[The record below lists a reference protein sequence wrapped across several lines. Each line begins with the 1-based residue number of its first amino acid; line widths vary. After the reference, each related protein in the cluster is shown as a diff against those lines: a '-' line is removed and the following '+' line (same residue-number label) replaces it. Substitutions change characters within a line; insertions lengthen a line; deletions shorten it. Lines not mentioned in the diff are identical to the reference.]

1 MSRSAVA
8 GAHGA
13 PQPGALPTGLRLK
26 LITIA
31 LVLAPLIQVFDTALL
46 SVALKQ
52 MQGSL
57 SATQDQMAWVLTSYL
72 IALAV
77 MTPLWGALSSIFGRK
92 PLLLLGI
99 TGFIIFSM
107 LSGTSTT
114 LSEILIYRF
123 CQGAFG
129 AALIPLSQSSL
140 LSVYRREDFSIA
152 MGWWGV
158 GIMFGPVF
166 GPTFGGYLTEYFNW
180 RWVFYLNLPLGLL
193 AFAMIAALVPRQ
205 RNMARRPF
213 NYLGFFMLA
222 VSVASVQFV
231 LDRGERLDWFS
242 SPTIIVLSLVAAA
255 AIWVFMVNSLT
266 SKTPF
271 VDPAIFRN
279 RFYVFGIVLR
289 ILFGVFLFA
298 SLVLVPPFL
307 QNQGGYPLIDS
318 GVIMASRGAGA
329 MFAALFT
336 GHMLKVV
343 DPRKVILVGMTLSA
357 YSMWQFSNFTQDVD
371 LNAVLINNFAQGVA
385 LSFFIIPVNTVA
397 FSSIAPEHRDAGTA
411 FYSLLNNI
419 GRSLGIALFASYLAR
434 NTQAVHEIL
443 SAKITPFNDGL
454 RHVGVPEVWN
464 LDTPAGLRAI
474 NVMVTQQAELI
485 AYIIDF
491 RLLAAIIVICMPVV
505 FMLRNPLKEA
515 AQ

>member
-1 MSRSAVA
+1 MSALA
-8 GAHGA
+8 EA
-13 PQPGALPTGLRLK
+13 GALPSGFRLK

-31 LVLAPLIQVFDTALL
+31 LILAPLIQVFDTALL
-46 SVALKQ
+46 SIALRQ

-77 MTPLWGALSSIFGRK
+77 MTPFWGAISSIFGRK
-92 PLLLLGI
+92 PLLLLSI
-99 TGFIIFSM
+99 VGFVTFSM
-107 LSGTSTT
+107 LSGTSDT
-114 LSEILIYRF
+114 LREILIYRF
-123 CQGAFG
+123 FQGAFG
-129 AALIPLSQSSL
+129 AALIPLSQSAL
-140 LSVYRREDFSIA
+140 LSIYPREDFGIA

-166 GPTFGGYLTEYFNW
+166 GPTLGGYLTEYFNW

-205 RNMARRPF
+205 RNTTRRAF
-213 NYLGFFMLA
+213 NYLGFIMLA
-222 VSVASVQFV
+222 ITVASVQFV

-242 SPTIIVLSLVAAA
+242 SPAIIVLCLAAA
-255 AIWVFMVNSLT
+255 GAFWVFTVNSAT
-266 SKTPF
+266 SRTPF
-271 VDPAIFRN
+271 VDPAIFRDRN
-279 RFYVFGIVLR
+279 YVFGIVLR
-289 ILFGVFLFA
+289 ILFGVFLFS

-318 GVIMASRGAGA
+318 GIIMASRGVGA
-329 MFAALFT
+329 MIAAMFT
-336 GHMLKVV
+336 GRMLKFI
-343 DPRKVILVGMTLSA
+343 DPRKVILAGMMLSA
-357 YSMWQFSNFTQDVD
+357 YSMWEFSNFTQDID
-371 LNAVLINNFAQGVA
+371 LTVVLINNFAQGIA

-397 FSSIAPEHRDAGTA
+397 FSSIAPEQRDVGTA

-443 SAKITPFNDGL
+443 RADITPFNDAL

-464 LDTPAGLRAI
+464 LDTLAGLQAV
-474 NVMVTQQAELI
+474 NAMVSAQAELI

-505 FMLRNPLKEA
+505 FLLRNPLKAEPA
-515 AQ
+515 R